1 MYHIS
6 SLRGKECQSIDQQ
19 ERRGRRD
26 MSGLKAGLKL
36 GERGADRTSSCPRWP
51 GRKGWMCM
59 HTGVL
64 NARQCQGSV
73 LLDGEG
79 IRTKTCMAREW

>member
-1 MYHIS
+1 
-6 SLRGKECQSIDQQ
+6 
-19 ERRGRRD
+19 

>member
-1 MYHIS
+1 
-6 SLRGKECQSIDQQ
+6 
-19 ERRGRRD
+19 

-36 GERGADRTSSCPRWP
+36 EERGADGTDSCPTRWP
-51 GRKGWMCM
+51 RRAGWMCT

-64 NARQCQGSV
+64 NARPCQGSE
-73 LLDGEG
+73 LLSGEG